1 VTRARS
7 SLRVVLRA
15 LAASALLALLLTGCG
30 GSSASRARHTFIDE
44 VPGLPADLDETGTPD
59 IAQMQIMP
67 SWSSELVRPRGVTP
81 GPHAVLPSADSVVPY
96 LATSWKASPNG
107 DYTFQL
113 RHGVRGSTG
122 NPFTAADVKW
132 SIERELATSPVIPF
146 LFTLANVDQRNPVT
160 VVGPF
165 AVRINVTA
173 PSPLLLGVLSLYDA
187 GIYDRRAYLAHA
199 TAADPWAEQ
208 WGSTHSATFGA
219 YSVQSFTPGTSIVLN
234 ANPGSWVHPY
244 YTTVDI
250 NVVSNPNDRLADL
263 IHGTA
268 DHTSGLEWS
277 NFTYAQQYGSQN
289 HLSATILQTGPQIE
303 SWLLSVHKGALAD
316 PRVRKAISAA
326 VNRNELSEVLY
337 AGFAAPD
344 VLATPAIYGQRQP
357 PGLNLPLARRLLS
370 HAGYPHGLTID
381 VDVPLDIA
389 GGSEATELTTLT
401 AQLAQAGITLVPTV
415 VSDSDQL
422 LALAR
427 AHQVASTIEDISPLL
442 SGTGFLLLQNDSS
455 TLDSVS
461 PAAEQ
466 GYANPA
472 LNALLT
478 RIRDTPDG
486 TRYDRLVAEASRLI
500 DADAPTVNLF
510 EVPVQNVTRDGIT
523 GYAAYANP
531 VTYYED
537 LHPTR

>member
-1 VTRARS
+1 MTGARLS
-7 SLRVVLRA
+7 RRVVLQA
-15 LAASALLALLLTGCG
+15 LAAAALLALLLAGCG
-30 GSSASRARHTFIDE
+30 GSAASRARHTFIDE

-59 IAQMQIMP
+59 IAQTQIVP
-67 SWSSELVRPRGVTP
+67 SWSSELVRPRGVPP
-81 GPHAVLPSADSVVPY
+81 GPHAILPPADAVVPY
-96 LATSWKASPNG
+96 LATSWKVSRAG

-122 NPFTAADVKW
+122 DPFTATDVKW
-132 SIERELATSPVIPF
+132 SIAREIATSPVIPF
-146 LFTLANVDQRNPVT
+146 LFSLANVDLQNPVS
-160 VVGPF
+160 VLGPF

-199 TAADPWAEQ
+199 TPADPWAEL

-219 YSVQSFTPGTSIVLN
+219 YSVQSFTPATSIVLVS
-234 ANPGSWVHPY
+234 NPGSWVHPY

-316 PRVRKAISAA
+316 RRVREAISAA
-326 VNRNELSEVLY
+326 VNRNELSDVLY

-357 PGLNLPLARRLLS
+357 PGLNLPLARRLLTQ
-370 HAGYPHGLTID
+370 AGYAHGLTID
-381 VDVPLDIA
+381 VDVPLNVA
-389 GGSEATELTTLT
+389 GGSEASEITTLT
-401 AQLAQAGITLVPTV
+401 DQLAQAGITLVTNV
-415 VSDSDQL
+415 VSDTDQL

-427 AHQVASTIEDISPLL
+427 NHQIASTIEDISPLL

-461 PAAEQ
+461 PASEQ
-466 GYANPA
+466 GYSNPA
-472 LNALLT
+472 LSALLA

-486 TRYDRLVAEASRLI
+486 PLYDGLVAQAARLI
-500 DADAPTVNLF
+500 DNDVPTINLF

-531 VTYYED
+531 VTYYEN
-537 LHPTR
+537 LHPAR